1 MRISDWSS
9 DVCSSDLHGEGYNY
23 RAGHT
28 LTLPGIELAAEDY
41 RRLAR
46 LAKSGPAPEL
56 EIDSNVR
63 FNKSETKANNII
75 ADIPGSDPKAGYV
88 MAGAHFD
95 SWIAAAGATDNAAG
109 SAVVMEAARIIK
121 ALGVRPKRTIRFVL
135 WSGEE
140 QGMLGSLSYI
150 DKYLDSRPGPAEG
163 EGGNLHYYVWPHRY
177 PITPKRSEAHTSDI
191 QSLMRLS

>member
-9 DVCSSDLHGEGYNY
+9 DVCSSDL
-23 RAGHT
+23 
-28 LTLPGIELAAEDY
+28 AEDY

-63 FNKSETKANNII
+63 FDDSDTKAYNII

-95 SWIAAAGATDNAAG
+95 SWVAADGATDNAAG

-121 ALGVRPKRTIRFVL
+121 ALGVRPKRTIR
-135 WSGEE
+135 
-140 QGMLGSLSYI
+140 
-150 DKYLDSRPGPAEG
+150 LDRKS
-163 EGGNLHYYVWPHRY
+163 
-177 PITPKRSEAHTSDI
+177 T
-191 QSLMRLS
+191 RLNSSH